1 MKFEKQ
7 RIRPGKSLAEQIR
20 ANRSIPLAP
29 YLRRLA
35 RASVVASALAS
46 AACAGSST
54 DVDEQPVGDAGV
66 EPPDSGPTD
75 SQVEVPTELAA
86 WIEEAELIRP
96 QCDGRNW
103 RATEGLDP
111 AFTGYDY
118 LAVSACELFACFTAE
133 SGTPCVTDDDST
145 ECQEQVANALYDT
158 PKVIT
163 TLGTEV
169 VTYEGKEGLMDFLG
183 DVNTP
188 QEALLVALFDW
199 YSVRCDDPNLG
210 AVRLAA
216 DGYDVVVTR
225 ITEDCDPIV
234 DTRYLLHVG
243 TDGEVTEL
251 DSQAFS
257 VTYGLCIG
265 RRPAGLQ
272 APQTAATDSSAGEY
286 FAKIATLEAAAVVA
300 FERLAVELSALDAPE
315 SLVED
320 ARAAACDEA
329 RHAQIMGDV
338 ARHFGVEPEA
348 PSVAVSEARD
358 PCTIALENGVEGCVR
373 ETFGALTG
381 CYQGLCA
388 SDPVVA
394 SALRRVSEDEI
405 RHAELS
411 LRVDE
416 FLQGLLSVEE
426 RARLASA
433 KRQAIVDL
441 RAEIAAP
448 PPTEV
453 CTVAGYPEP
462 VLAARWIDRLEQDLW
477 LAPS

>member
-20 ANRSIPLAP
+20 ANRSIPLGP
-29 YLRRLA
+29 YLRGLA
-35 RASVVASALAS
+35 HASVVASALAS

-54 DVDEQPVGDAGV
+54 DG
-66 EPPDSGPTD
+66 
-75 SQVEVPTELAA
+75 ELAA
-86 WIEEAELIRP
+86 WIEEGELIRP
-96 QCDGRNW
+96 QCDGRKW

-111 AFTGYDY
+111 ATTDYDY
-118 LAVSACELFACFTAE
+118 LAVSTCNSLECFAAD
-133 SGTPCVTDDDST
+133 SDGTPCVTGDDPTD
-145 ECQEQVANALYDT
+145 CQEQVANAMYNGA
-158 PKVIT
+158 PRVIT
-163 TLGTEV
+163 TLGTDV
-169 VTYEGKEGLMDFLG
+169 VTYIGKEELMEFLG
-183 DVNTP
+183 DVNTS
-188 QEALLVALFDW
+188 QEALLVAFFDW
-199 YSVRCDDPNLG
+199 YSVRCDDPKLG

-225 ITEDCDPIV
+225 LTEICDPII

-257 VTYGLCIG
+257 VEYGVCIG

-272 APQTAATDSSAGEY
+272 APQTATTDSSAGEY

-300 FERLAVELSALDAPE
+300 FERLAVELSALGAPE

-329 RHAQIMGDV
+329 RHAQIMSDV
-338 ARHFGVEPEA
+338 ARHFGAEPEA
-348 PSVAVSEARD
+348 PSVAASEARD
-358 PCTIALENGVEGCVR
+358 PYTIALENGVEGCVR

-411 LRVDE
+411 LRVDG
-416 FLQGLLSVEE
+416 FLQGLLSPEE

-448 PPTEV
+448 PPNEV
-453 CTVAGYPEP
+453 CAVAGYPEP